1 MKRLPLESTAR
12 PCGEAI
18 PAEDGLMIVP
28 RPLSGAA
35 VETYRDH
42 RMAMA
47 FAVAGLRVPGIVI
60 RDPGCVSKSF
70 PGFWDLFDRL
80 ASAPA

>member
-1 MKRLPLESTAR
+1 
-12 PCGEAI
+12 
-18 PAEDGLMIVP
+18 
-28 RPLSGAA
+28 
-35 VETYRDH
+35 DH

-60 RDPGCVSKSF
+60 HDPGCVSKSF
-70 PGFWDLFDRL
+70 PTFWELFDRL